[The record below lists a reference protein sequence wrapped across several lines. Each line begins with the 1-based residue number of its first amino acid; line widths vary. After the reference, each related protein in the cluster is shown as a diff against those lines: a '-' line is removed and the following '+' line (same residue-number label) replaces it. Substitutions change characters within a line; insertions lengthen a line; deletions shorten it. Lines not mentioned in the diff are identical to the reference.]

1 MLHRHCPKL
10 EGKLVHK
17 IRLDILRYSAYPY
30 NIWWSLTRAEGLKCE
45 GSKRGH
51 GNEWLNDQR
60 VNWLY
65 RVSLTAHTMS
75 STNLDE
81 RTTLLPSPHPK
92 VTPLPRFQ
100 VFILMMMRMTEPIS
114 YMVIF
119 PFVNQMMEEV
129 AHIPKEKIGYYAGL
143 IESAFA
149 IVQFLFVYCWGA
161 LSDRIGRKVV
171 ALSGLVGVIIS
182 VLGFGLSTSLGMMIA
197 TRCIAGVMNGNV
209 VVVKTML
216 AEITDETNQ
225 ARAFALM
232 PASYAAGATI
242 GPLLGGFLSHPVE
255 RYPEVFGRLGF
266 LTVFLRDF
274 PYFLPC
280 FLASLCNLSAIIL
293 GYFYLEETF
302 VAKASKS
309 SRPPPP
315 QASSYRSASI
325 EPESLIPLQPKPSLF
340 TSQIIRVLTTWF
352 FLNLLSSSYQ
362 AIVPLF
368 CYSPYSAG
376 GVNFNPSKIGLL
388 LSINGVTALLA
399 QTLIF
404 PDLERRLGPV
414 KTYRIVI
421 TFLPLV
427 FACLPLAHWVYPLG
441 VIVVWIVLGGMVAVK
456 AISNMG
462 IVCNNLLINNSAPSR
477 DTLGT
482 LNGIAQS
489 ASSLARAFGPA
500 TATSLFALSNEHNL
514 LGGQLVHVVLVGVR
528 LLSLLVHIE
537 CLQWLT
543 PKLTDVPPYPPVN
556 DAFAERQVR
565 LEEASCNLDNDDG
578 KLCFATL
585 AGFSKRL
592 QRRAFLRVASVCIRL
607 GF

>member
-1 MLHRHCPKL
+1 
-10 EGKLVHK
+10 
-17 IRLDILRYSAYPY
+17 
-30 NIWWSLTRAEGLKCE
+30 
-45 GSKRGH
+45 
-51 GNEWLNDQR
+51 
-60 VNWLY
+60 
-65 RVSLTAHTMS
+65 MS

-232 PASYAAGATI
+232 PASNHTRLF
-242 GPLLGGFLSHPVE
+242 LLGGNICTE
-255 RYPEVFGRLGF
+255 GF
-266 LTVFLRDF
+266 E
-274 PYFLPC
+274 
-280 FLASLCNLSAIIL
+280 IIA
-293 GYFYLEETF
+293 T
-302 VAKASKS
+302 S
-309 SRPPPP
+309 SS

-565 LEEASCNLDNDDG
+565 LEEASCNLDSDDG

-592 QRRAFLRVASVCIRL
+592 QR
-607 GF
+607 